1 MTLRLLATAA
11 AVLPLAVF
19 AAPAHAVLPPTN
31 IVVNGDAE
39 AGPGAANSTDH
50 PDVPGW
56 AAIPNFTAVMYGT
69 AGGFP
74 TVAQAPTIGGGRNFF
89 AGGPDAGFGD
99 ISGATQQIDISES
112 APEIDS
118 GTVNAILTADVGGFA
133 SQDDSAS
140 VTAVFSDPNG
150 SSFHGAVSAEPATAE
165 QRGGQTGFVER
176 IACTAVTPGARTA
189 FVQVIAQ
196 RITPT
201 YNDGYVD
208 NIALKLTT
216 SPCPTDQN
224 APLPPPV
231 ETPQARVN
239 ANAEVTKGRV
249 FVKRPGGTEF
259 IELRDARSIPIGA
272 EVDASKGTVKLETA
286 SNTSGGTQTGQF
298 FDGSF
303 TVTQTAGARPITD
316 MRVTG
321 RIDKCAGTGKD
332 TVHAAARSRRLWGN
346 ARGRFRTRGRYAT
359 ATVRGTLWQV
369 RDTCD
374 STTVTV
380 GRGTVLVRDLAKRK
394 NVRLKAP
401 KRYTA
406 RRKRR

>member
-1 MTLRLLATAA
+1 MTPRVLATVAA
-11 AVLPLAVF
+11 MVSLAVF
-19 AAPAHAVLPPTN
+19 ATPAQAVLPPGN
-31 IVVNGDAE
+31 VIANGDAE
-39 AGPGAANSTDH
+39 AGPGATNETDH

-56 AAIPNFTAVMYGT
+56 ATIPNFTAVVYGT
-69 AGGFP
+69 GAFP
-74 TVAQAPTIGGGRNFF
+74 TVAQAPSIGGGSNFF
-89 AGGPDAGFGD
+89 AGGPDNGFGD
-99 ISGATQQIDISES
+99 ISGATQQIDLSG
-112 APEIDS
+112 AAAEIDA
-118 GTVNAILTADVGGFA
+118 GNVNAILSADIGGFA
-133 SQDDSAS
+133 AQDDQTS
-140 VTAVFSDPNG
+140 VSAVFSDAIGQSFNG
-150 SSFHGAVSAEPATAE
+150 AIALDPVTAE
-165 QRGGQTGFVER
+165 QRGGQTGFRER
-176 IACTAVTPGARTA
+176 VGCTSIAPGARSA

-196 RITPT
+196 RTSGS
-201 YNDGYVD
+201 YNDGYAD
-208 NIALKLTT
+208 NLALRLTT
-216 SPCPTDQN
+216 SPCPTDPN

-249 FVKRPGGTEF
+249 FVRRPGGTDF

-286 SNTSGGTQTGQF
+286 SNTSGGTQSGQF

-303 TVTQTAGARPITD
+303 TLTQTAGSRPITD

-332 TVHAAARSRRLWGN
+332 TVRAAARSRRLWGN

-374 STTVTV
+374 TTTVTV
-380 GRGTVLVRDLAKRK
+380 GRGTVVVRDLAKRK
-394 NVRLKAP
+394 NIRLKAP
-401 KRYTA
+401 RRYTA
-406 RRKRR
+406 RARKRR